1 MIKNKIK
8 LFAKISI
15 AVILL
20 VYLVEYVNYNA
31 IIIAIKKSNKLIIG
45 IVFLLSILNV
55 YMQFLKWEIVCN
67 SLLGVKDKKKIWLS
81 LFYGFSGGIATPV
94 RIGEYIGRKLAF
106 ENTGLMKVTIATVI
120 EKFTSLILVLFTGS
134 ITSIL
139 FLYNYFSFKLAA
151 LALTVFILAL
161 VSIYYFVKG
170 IKHSNKIIS
179 YLKEKFLF
187 FKNLFVELRYVKEI
201 GRESLKKLITYS
213 IFFYFLYIFQYALL
227 VLAFNNSGN
236 LIYAFWAGTLVMF
249 VKSVLSFIS
258 FADLGIR
265 ESSSVFVLTKMGMQK
280 AVGFNSAI
288 FLFLFNL
295 LIPSII
301 GLFLL
306 IKKNK

>member
-1 MIKNKIK
+1 MLKNKFK
-8 LFAKISI
+8 LIAKISI
-15 AVILL
+15 ALILL
-20 VYLVEYVNYNA
+20 VYLIEYVNYNS
-31 IIIAIKKSNKLIIG
+31 IILAMKKSNKVIILV
-45 IVFLLSILNV
+45 VFLLSFLNI

-67 SLLGVKDKKKIWLS
+67 SLLGMKDKNKIWLS

-94 RIGEYIGRKLAF
+94 RIGEYVGRKLAF
-106 ENTGLMKVTIATVI
+106 ENIGLMKVTIATVI
-120 EKFTSLILVLFTGS
+120 EKFTSLILVLFIGS
-134 ITSIL
+134 ITLII
-139 FLYNYFSFKLAA
+139 FLYNYYSSEFAA
-151 LALTVFILAL
+151 LAFVFFILS
-161 VSIYYFVKG
+161 VISIFYFVKG
-170 IKHSNKIIS
+170 IKRSSKFVN

-201 GRESLKKLITYS
+201 GKKSLQKLIMYS

-227 VLAFNNSGN
+227 VLAFNNGGN
-236 LIYAFWAGTLVMF
+236 LIFSFWAGTLVMF

-265 ESSSVFVLTKMGMQK
+265 ESSSILVLTKMGLSK